1 MRYNITGRHVEVT
14 EGIRSAIESKFG
26 KLSKYF
32 TDDTEVRVRL
42 GVQKEMQT
50 IEVTIPTKVGLIRAE
65 KSSPDMYMSIDL
77 VQDII
82 EKQIK
87 KYKSKLIDK
96 KHSVQSFTEYFL
108 NDNSEDKSLDIRIVK
123 TKKFNIKP
131 MDPVEAC
138 VQMEL
143 LNHNFYVFLNAETN
157 TVNVVYKRH
166 DDTYG
171 MIEPEI

>member
-1 MRYNITGRHVEVT
+1 
-14 EGIRSAIESKFG
+14 
-26 KLSKYF
+26 
-32 TDDTEVRVRL
+32 
-42 GVQKEMQT
+42 
-50 IEVTIPTKVGLIRAE
+50 
-65 KSSPDMYMSIDL
+65 
-77 VQDII
+77 
-82 EKQIK
+82 
-87 KYKSKLIDK
+87 
-96 KHSVQSFTEYFL
+96 
-108 NDNSEDKSLDIRIVK
+108 LDIRIVK

-138 VQMEL
+138 LQMEL